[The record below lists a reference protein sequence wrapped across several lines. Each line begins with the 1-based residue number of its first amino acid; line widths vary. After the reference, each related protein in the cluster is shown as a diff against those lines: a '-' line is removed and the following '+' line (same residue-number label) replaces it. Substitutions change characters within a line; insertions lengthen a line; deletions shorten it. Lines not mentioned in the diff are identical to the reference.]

1 MNRLLEEFE
10 AEIDI
15 KEKIK
20 TIAEKKDN
28 KFEIILEIPESD
40 NKEDLIYKKKFK
52 KNIEEY
58 KKRIEIKLET
68 EKKSSVSE
76 KSSDLKKIS
85 ELK

>member
-1 MNRLLEEFE
+1 MEELKT
-10 AEIDI
+10 EINI

-20 TIAEKKDN
+20 TITEKKN
-28 KFEIILEIPESD
+28 NNFKIILKISEFD

-58 KKRIEIKLET
+58 KKRIEIKLKI
-68 EKKSSVSE
+68 EKKDSVSE
-76 KSSDLKKIS
+76 KNSDLEKIS